1 MEIVEKQTVD
11 ELFQSLIEVINIPYK
26 QNNSHDFIKIFEL
39 ILNKT
44 SSPSSVEDFHIL
56 DTFGTALER

>member
-1 MEIVEKQTVD
+1 MEIVEKQTVE

-26 QNNSHDFIKIFEL
+26 NNTQNFIKIFEL